1 MSASRPPA
9 SRRQT
14 PHGGVNMP
22 TYRFESRT
30 AAGKVN
36 SGVMTA
42 PDLAAASQQIRA
54 RGEYILALAPADAV
68 AKKSALNFSINFG
81 PGAKDVQN
89 FTSQLAVMIRAGISI
104 RSAIEGIA
112 DKVENPK
119 FKTMLVQMK
128 RDVESG
134 KQFSDALLR
143 YPKVFSP
150 LYINMVKAS
159 ELSGGFSKMLDK
171 IAKYLA
177 QQIETKSMVIG
188 AMIYP
193 GIIGSLAVFT
203 TIFLLTFVLP
213 RFMVIFKGKEAA
225 LPAPT
230 KLLLALSNFMVNY
243 WYVLLF
249 ALIAGIWGFVLMLR
263 TDAGRMWWDKVK
275 LTVPLFKKM
284 FRALY
289 ISRGLHTMGQLINAG
304 VPMLDTIAITAE
316 ISGNM
321 LYRRMW
327 RAVHGAVK
335 QGKKISMPL
344 AKSPLLPR
352 SVVQMIGAGEE
363 SGKLGE
369 VLDEVSEFYS
379 RELKSVI
386 KSVTAMIEPIMI
398 VLMGSIV
405 GFIAMSII
413 LPIFKLSSLV
423 K

>member
-1 MSASRPPA
+1 
-9 SRRQT
+9 
-14 PHGGVNMP
+14 MP
-22 TYRFESRT
+22 TYRYEAKDSS
-30 AAGKVN
+30 GKVTA
-36 SGVMTA
+36 GVLSAAT
-42 PDLAAASQQIRA
+42 LAAAAQQLRA
-54 RGEYILALAPADAV
+54 RGEYILSLAPADGDS
-68 AKKSALNFSINFG
+68 KKKQLLSLELSFG
-81 PGAKDVQN
+81 PSARDIQN
-89 FTSQLAVMIRAGISI
+89 FTSQLSVMIRAGISI
-104 RSAIEGIA
+104 RAAIEGISEQ
-112 DKVENPK
+112 VENPK
-119 FKTMLVQMK
+119 FKKMLVQMK
-128 RDVESG
+128 KDVEGG
-134 KQFSDALLR
+134 KQFSDALAR
-143 YPKVFSP
+143 YPKVFGA
-150 LYINMVKAS
+150 LYVNMVKAS
-159 ELSGGFSKMLDK
+159 ELSGGFSKMLDR
-171 IAKYLA
+171 IASYLS
-177 QQIETKSMVIG
+177 QQIETASMVKG

-193 GIIGSLAVFT
+193 GIIGTMAIGT

-249 ALIAGIWGFVLMLR
+249 AIGAAIWGFILMLR
-263 TDAGRMWWDKVK
+263 TDWGRLWWDKVK

-316 ISGNM
+316 ISGNT

-327 RAVHGAVK
+327 RAVYGAVK
-335 QGKKISMPL
+335 QGKKISSPL
-344 AKSPLLPR
+344 QKNPLLPKA
-352 SVVQMIGAGEE
+352 VVQMISAGEE

-369 VLDEVSEFYS
+369 VLDEVSEYYS
-379 RELKSVI
+379 RELKAVI
-386 KSVTAMIEPIMI
+386 KGVTAMIEPLMI

>member
-1 MSASRPPA
+1 
-9 SRRQT
+9 
-14 PHGGVNMP
+14 MP
-22 TYRFESRT
+22 TYRYESKN
-30 AAGKVN
+30 AAGKVTA
-36 SGVMTA
+36 GV
-42 PDLAAASQQIRA
+42 LAAANLGAASEQLRA
-54 RGEYILALAPADAV
+54 RGEYILSLAPAGGDG
-68 AKKSALNFSINFG
+68 KKKKGFTLNLSFG
-81 PGAKDVQN
+81 PGAKDVQV

-104 RSAIEGIA
+104 RAAIEGIG
-112 DKVENPK
+112 DQVENPK
-119 FKTMLVQMK
+119 FKEMLLQMK

-150 LYINMVKAS
+150 MYINMVKAS

-171 IAKYLA
+171 IATYLA
-177 QQIETKSMVIG
+177 QQIETMSMVRG

-193 GIIGSLAVFT
+193 GIIGTMAIT
-203 TIFLLTFVLP
+203 TTVFLLTFVLP

-230 KLLLALSNFMVNY
+230 KFLLALSDFMVNY

-249 ALIAGIWGFVLMLR
+249 AIVAGVWGFVLMLR
-263 TDAGRMWWDKVK
+263 TDWGRLWWDKVK
-275 LTVPLFKKM
+275 LTIPLFKKL

-289 ISRGLHTMGQLINAG
+289 ISRSLHTMGQLINAG
-304 VPMLDTIAITAE
+304 VPMLDTISITAD
-316 ISGNM
+316 ISGNT

-327 RAVHGAVK
+327 RAVYAAVK
-335 QGKKISMPL
+335 QGKKISAPL
-344 AKSPLLPR
+344 QKNTLLPR
-352 SVVQMIGAGEE
+352 SVVQMISAGEE

-369 VLDEVSEFYS
+369 VLDEVSTFYAS
-379 RELKSVI
+379 ELRTVI
-386 KSVTAMIEPIMI
+386 KSVTSMIEPLMI
-398 VLMGSIV
+398 VIMGALV

>member
-1 MSASRPPA
+1 MPNYRYEAKGSDGKM
-9 SRRQT
+9 T
-14 PHGGVNMP
+14 VGVIN
-22 TYRFESRT
+22 
-30 AAGKVN
+30 AANLG
-36 SGVMTA
+36 
-42 PDLAAASQQIRA
+42 AASQQLRD
-54 RGEYILALAPADAV
+54 RGQYIVALAPADDPR
-68 AKKSALNFSINFG
+68 AKKRNLNVNISFG
-81 PGAKDVQN
+81 PSQRDVQN

-112 DKVENPK
+112 DQAENPK
-119 FKTMLVQMK
+119 FRQMLMQMK
-128 RDVESG
+128 KDVEGG

-143 YPKVFSP
+143 YPKTFSP

-159 ELSGGFSKMLDK
+159 ELSGGFSRMLDK
-171 IAKYLA
+171 IAGYLA
-177 QQIETKSMVIG
+177 QQIKTRSMVIG

-193 GIIGSLAVFT
+193 GIIGTLAVFT

-230 KLLLALSNFMVNY
+230 KLLLALSGFMTNY

-249 ALIAGIWGFVLMLR
+249 AVIAGIWGFVLMLR
-263 TDAGRMWWDKVK
+263 TDWGRLWWDKVK
-275 LTVPLFKKM
+275 LTIPLFKKL

-289 ISRGLHTMGQLINAG
+289 ISRSLHTMGQLINAG
-304 VPMLDTIAITAE
+304 VPMLDTLSITAD
-316 ISGNM
+316 ISGNT

-327 RAVHGAVK
+327 RAVYTSVK
-335 QGKKISMPL
+335 QGKKISQPL
-344 AKSPLLPR
+344 NKSPLLPR

-379 RELKSVI
+379 RELKQVI

-398 VLMGSIV
+398 VAMGSIV

-413 LPIFKLSSLV
+413 LPIFKLSTLV

>member
-1 MSASRPPA
+1 
-9 SRRQT
+9 
-14 PHGGVNMP
+14 MP
-22 TYRFESRT
+22 TYRYESKD
-30 AAGKVN
+30 ASGKVN
-36 SGVMTA
+36 AGIISA
-42 PDLAAASQQIRA
+42 ADLASASTQLRS
-54 RGEYILALAPADAV
+54 RGEYILALQPADAV
-68 AKKSALNFSINFG
+68 QKKGGFSLDLSFG
-81 PGAKDVQN
+81 PSAKDIQN

-104 RSAIEGIA
+104 RAAVEGISEQ
-112 DKVENPK
+112 VENPK
-119 FKTMLVQMK
+119 FKKMLVQMK
-128 RDVESG
+128 KDVESG

-143 YPKVFSP
+143 YPKSFSP

-171 IAKYLA
+171 IAGYLS
-177 QQIETKSMVIG
+177 QQIETSSMVKG

-193 GIIGSLAVFT
+193 GIIGTMAVGT

-213 RFMVIFKGKEAA
+213 RFMLIFKGKEAA
-225 LPAPT
+225 LPLPT
-230 KLLLALSNFMVNY
+230 KMLIAMSNFMVNY
-243 WYVLLF
+243 WYILLAAAIAF
-249 ALIAGIWGFVLMLR
+249 AWGFVLMLR
-263 TDAGRMWWDKVK
+263 TDWGLIWWDKVK
-275 LTVPLFKKM
+275 LTIPLFKKL

-289 ISRGLHTMGQLINAG
+289 ISRSLHTMGQLINAG

-316 ISGNM
+316 ISGNA

-335 QGKKISMPL
+335 QGKKISAPL
-344 AKSPLLPR
+344 QKSPLLPKA
-352 SVVQMIGAGEE
+352 VVQMITAGEE

-379 RELKSVI
+379 RELKAVI
-386 KSVTAMIEPIMI
+386 KGVTAMIEPLMI